1 MSPLSP
7 QPEISK
13 ICKRGRERK
22 TLCEPAY
29 ILRQGG
35 GRSIS
40 PSPLKY
46 GLGDIS
52 TVKQFGGESTF
63 VGVGGGGGG
72 SDQRGVGARGL

>member
-1 MSPLSP
+1 MSS
-7 QPEISK
+7 QSEISNIPK
-13 ICKRGRERK
+13 GGRDRK

-29 ILRQGG
+29 ILKQGG
-35 GRSIS
+35 GRPIS

-72 SDQRGVGARGL
+72 SGQRGVGARGL